1 MIFPDVTEG
10 GSQVRWA
17 PSGLWGGYSEKMLL
31 GAKTMAHVITY
42 GTPVS
47 KIYNATQG
55 LFTLLILMAQGAPGK
70 PGRQVLKAEIS
81 EKAPRPQALIPATRN
96 L

>member
-17 PSGLWGGYSEKMLL
+17 PSGL
-31 GAKTMAHVITY
+31 
-42 GTPVS
+42 
-47 KIYNATQG
+47 
-55 LFTLLILMAQGAPGK
+55 LLILMAQGAPGN
-70 PGRQVLKAEIS
+70 PGRQVLNADIS
-81 EKAPRPQALIPATRN
+81 EKVPRPQALIPATRN